1 MKKLLLLGAMAAML
15 IPTGAYA
22 RGRFGVVVRPGFGY
36 YGGGWYGPGFGPYYG
51 YGYAPYGYGY
61 GPYYGYSRPT
71 TGQVK
76 LDTKVKDAE
85 VFVNGNYSGTTK
97 ELKSMNLKPGDY
109 NLEIRVEGREA
120 FHQDIHVIAGKTM
133 TLHPDLTSIPPA
145 QPAASE

>member
-22 RGRFGVVVRPGFGY
+22 RDDLSS
-36 YGGGWYGPGFGPYYG
+36 YGLASATTAADGTDLDSAPITDTVMRRMATDTDPMATHGPN
-51 YGYAPYGYGY
+51 
-61 GPYYGYSRPT
+61 

-76 LDTKVKDAE
+76 LDTKVKDAQ

-120 FHQDIHVIAGKTM
+120 FRQDIHVIAGKTM
-133 TLHPDLTSIPPA
+133 TLHPDLTNIPPA

>member
-1 MKKLLLLGAMAAML
+1 MKRLLLLGTMVAALLPMS
-15 IPTGAYA
+15 AYA
-22 RGRFGVVVRPGFGY
+22 HGRFGVVVRPSFGY
-36 YGGGWYGPGFGPYYG
+36 YGGWYGPGFYP

-61 GPYYGYSRPT
+61 GPYFGYSHPN

-97 ELKSMNLKPGDY
+97 ELKTMNLKPGDY

-120 FHQDIHVIAGKTM
+120 FRQDIHVLAGKTM
-133 TLHPDLTSIPPA
+133 TLHPDLTSVPQQAPA
-145 QPAASE
+145 ESE